1 MSDASSMNSAA
12 KQPVGVFAAGSSAA
26 FAASAAV
33 ALSAPALMR
42 PLVPAAMFNIVLPF
56 VLGMAFCLLLGKL
69 RSLIADADAEP
80 RIPAVGGAFLGA
92 LPWLMIAG
100 TPIAKATY
108 MMWVGMIMAVVLGC
122 AFRKGGL
129 KIALVGLVLAFGAHL
144 PTPDRSIVQ
153 EEVDGMKPLIVLGL
167 DSATWDQLD
176 PMMEAG
182 ELPNMKRLLEVGAR
196 GQLMS
201 EDPTLSARIW
211 TIIATGR
218 TAEDNGIL
226 DFERDRRDLKTGR
239 VWDAVKEADGKVGLT
254 GWLMTWPPDKYP
266 GFCMPGWV
274 APGEHT
280 HPMDLAF
287 LKPLIKVGR
296 QDLSIFSFAAFRA
309 GFTGL
314 AISSADHVWENLGH
328 FLKVITA
335 TGKSKE
341 KREKT
346 FWRMQLVFANLSSD
360 AWLDQMVEYQ
370 PSFGAL
376 LITPIDTLGHHYWAY
391 HEPEGFPQL
400 SDEAKELFKDVLR
413 EGYRKSDEVLGR
425 ILDRTDFE
433 KTTFMIFSDHGM
445 QALEN
450 GGRRTVRPSPKAF
463 IEFVDLDPE
472 QLGIRAAVAGN
483 QLILT
488 CDKADPEQRWEILED
503 LRKAMLEVRVVENPD
518 GRPFKFEPFPKGTTT
533 LVMDFYPGQLGS
545 EENHLI
551 YDGKQQPL
559 RDMFYEELRT
569 GVHHK
574 RGVMVVAGPGVKK
587 GGTFE
592 GADIYD
598 CTPSM
603 LYGLGLPVPDGLP
616 GKVMTDAWET
626 SHLEANPVK
635 TVEGF
640 LPEPPAVEGLEKDQD
655 EVNRLL
661 QDAGYVEPG
670 AGSK

>member
-1 MSDASSMNSAA
+1 MTDASPMDSAA
-12 KQPVGVFAAGSSAA
+12 KQPVGVFAAGCAA
-26 FAASAAV
+26 ALAATAAV
-33 ALSAPALMR
+33 ALSAPSLMR
-42 PLVPAAMFNIVLPF
+42 PLIPAVLFNMVMPF
-56 VLGMAFCLLLGKL
+56 FLGVVFCWILGKL
-69 RSLIADADAEP
+69 RGLIASPDAEP
-80 RIPAVGGAFLGA
+80 RIPAVLGALIGA

-108 MMWVGMIMAVVLGC
+108 MMWVGVIMAVVLGC
-122 AFRKGGL
+122 AFRRANPL
-129 KIALVGLVLAFGAHL
+129 IALAALVVSGGIHL
-144 PTPDRSIVQ
+144 VEPDRSIVQ
-153 EEVDGMKPLIVLGL
+153 EEVDGMSPLIVLGL
-167 DSATWDQLD
+167 DSATWDQID
-176 PMMEAG
+176 PMIAAG

-196 GQLMS
+196 GQLES

-328 FLKVITA
+328 FWKVVTA
-335 TGKSKE
+335 TGKGKE

-360 AWLDQMVEYQ
+360 AWFDQMVEYS
-370 PSFGAL
+370 PAFGAL

-391 HEPEGFPQL
+391 HEPEGFPNL
-400 SDEAKELFKDVLR
+400 SDEAKQLFKDVLR

-425 ILDRTDFE
+425 MLDRTDFD

-445 QALEN
+445 QALES
-450 GGRRTVRPSPKAF
+450 GVRRTVRPSPKAF
-463 IEFVDLDPE
+463 IEFVGLDPVE
-472 QLGIRAAVAGN
+472 LGIRAAVAGN

-488 CDKADPEQRWEILED
+488 CDKADAEQRWEILED
-503 LRKAMLEVRVVENPD
+503 LRKAMLEVRVDENPE
-518 GRPFKFEPFPKGTTT
+518 GRPFQFEPFPKGQTT
-533 LVMDFYPGQLGS
+533 LVMDFYAGQLGS
-545 EENHLI
+545 EENHLL
-551 YDGKQQPL
+551 YDGNRQPL

-569 GVHHK
+569 GVHHR
-574 RGVMVVAGPGVKK
+574 RGIMVVAGPGVKK

-616 GKVMTDAWET
+616 GKVMTDAWEDT
-626 SHLEANPVK
+626 YVQANPVQ
-635 TVEGF
+635 TVAGF
-640 LPEPPAVEGLEKDQD
+640 LPDPPAPEQLEKDED
-655 EVNRLL
+655 EVKRLL
-661 QDAGYVEPG
+661 EDSGYIETTDDG
-670 AGSK
+670 K